1 MRRTP
6 LKSENTI
13 KPIIQQML
21 EIGGRATG
29 VTIEEKPGGS
39 TIFMVDVLEAGQKK
53 EVRRNEE
60 KRRKKKIRDEAKL
73 AEQEI
78 ALKGGCVTPCTET
91 EMGAVADTQQSE
103 FRQSQ
108 ETASQGEV
116 VALEQNN
123 QEKMVRNEATDSE
136 SSLELKQTAAKE
148 IARPKRAGGGG
159 ADWRAVF

>member
-78 ALKGGCVTPCTET
+78 ALKGAG
-91 EMGAVADTQQSE
+91 
-103 FRQSQ
+103 R
-108 ETASQGEV
+108 GEV
-116 VALEQNN
+116 SRQ
-123 QEKMVRNEATDSE
+123 R
-136 SSLELKQTAAKE
+136 
-148 IARPKRAGGGG
+148 RGGRGKASRQLRGG
-159 ADWRAVF
+159 